1 MIREDFK
8 EILRLVRPGSRV
20 LDVGCGEG
28 VLLDLLT
35 REKQVDGRGLEI
47 SAAGVAACMSR
58 GLSVVQGDAD
68 LDLDHFPDRTF
79 DYAILSQTLQATRRP
94 RHVLDE
100 LLRIADRAVVSFPN
114 FGHWR
119 VRWSLLHRGRMPETE
134 ALPLPWW
141 STPNIHLCTL
151 ADFTDLCR
159 ALDLRIDACAAL
171 SAGRPA
177 RPIAPER
184 ALENW
189 RSEQA
194 LFLLS
199 RRVEPERGAVQR
211 DLFGE
216 PLTTPAVASRPR
228 RRTSDTRAARA
239 RPG

>member
-35 REKQVDGRGLEI
+35 QEKQVDGRGLEI

-68 LDLDHFPDRTF
+68 QDLDHFPDRTF
-79 DYAILSQTLQATRRP
+79 DYAVLSQTLQATRRP

-151 ADFTDLCR
+151 ADFLALTEDL
-159 ALDLRIDACAAL
+159 DVRIDACAAF
-171 SAGRPA
+171 AGNGPA
-177 RPIAPER
+177 RQIDPTRTI
-184 ALENW
+184 ENW
-189 RSEQA
+189 RAETC
-194 LFLLS
+194 LFMLS
-199 RRVEPERGAVQR
+199 RNPVPAALAEPPATSG
-211 DLFGE
+211 DLFDG
-216 PLTTPAVASRPR
+216 
-228 RRTSDTRAARA
+228 
-239 RPG
+239 

>member
-35 REKQVDGRGLEI
+35 QEKQVDGRGLEI

-68 LDLDHFPDRTF
+68 QDLDHFPDRTF
-79 DYAILSQTLQATRRP
+79 DYAVLSQTLQATRRP

-141 STPNIHLCTL
+141 ATPNIHLCTL
-151 ADFTDLCR
+151 ADFLALTEDL
-159 ALDLRIDACAAL
+159 DVRIDAC
-171 SAGRPA
+171 SAFAGAGPA
-177 RPIAPER
+177 RQIDPTKSI
-184 ALENW
+184 ENW
-189 RSEQA
+189 RAESC

-199 RRVEPERGAVQR
+199 RNPPPAPAEPPAPSG
-211 DLFGE
+211 DLFDG
-216 PLTTPAVASRPR
+216 
-228 RRTSDTRAARA
+228 
-239 RPG
+239 